1 MTPAGA
7 GDAVI
12 RAFAAIEL
20 PEAVREALAACQD
33 DLRRAGARVTWTN
46 PSNLHLT
53 LRFLG
58 DVPRDHL
65 EALSLALDET
75 AREHPPLDLAVAT
88 VGSFGSRGRPSVLW
102 AGCSG
107 AGDRLARMQKSLER
121 AFADL
126 GHPGEARPFHAH
138 VTLGRLRP
146 GRDAGSLTS
155 RIDSFRNAAFG
166 SFRAEEIVLVR
177 SELSPQGPRYTA
189 LHRSG
194 LKGA

>member
-1 MTPAGA
+1 MSRIGV
-7 GDAVI
+7 GDAMV
-12 RAFAAIEL
+12 RAFVAVEL
-20 PEAVREALAACQD
+20 PEPVRDALGACQQE
-33 DLRRAGARVTWTN
+33 LKRAGVRVTWADARK
-46 PSNLHLT
+46 LHLT

-58 DVPRDHL
+58 DLPRDHI
-65 EALSLALDET
+65 EVMALALDET
-75 AREHPPLDLAVAT
+75 AGLCGPFDIAVEN

-102 AGCSG
+102 AGCADPDG
-107 AGDRLARMQKSLER
+107 RLAEVQRRVEG
-121 AFADL
+121 AVVDL
-126 GHPGEARPFHAH
+126 GYPPERRPFHPH

-155 RIDSFRNAAFG
+155 RIDSLRNSRFG

-177 SELSPQGPRYTA
+177 SDLSPQGPRYTA